1 MTVQIS
7 QKLTLA
13 QLFSQLDAFHSSP
26 NKRPLHIFT
35 VFPKVGIESISQF
48 AKKAGVDAVIEKQD
62 RNLYDL
68 KIVSARKRQAAY
80 GYLVDHGRYWHILI
94 KTVESPTVAGNVA
107 KLWLKRLYPVVC
119 RAYVKSEDL
128 LNIMDDLANTEE
140 SKLGLRGYV
149 LRAHDAPETMKK
161 WPRDKPY
168 SRAEI
173 ENVIQR
179 ENKLLDAIEF
189 VFQVK
194 GTSFNVRIENKGH
207 CVFYEGSSDC
217 FSNFYRL
224 VLSRF
229 DEIALMNHKFF
240 SNRQRQILNGE
251 AKISKI
257 SLNPSK
263 SLTKND
269 LQSLSMHLGMNYSTA
284 VMHSGNPWLSMNII
298 DRGDGSSFDIYG
310 YPSEIQV
317 VPFNKAS
324 PESLMRLVY
333 NISEIFPLTK
343 IATPS

>member
-1 MTVQIS
+1 MQVPK
-7 QKLTLA
+7 KLTLM

-35 VFPKVGIESISQF
+35 VFPRVGIESISQF
-48 AKKAGVDAVIEKQD
+48 AKKAGAGAVIEKED
-62 RNLYDL
+62 SNLYTL
-68 KIVSARKRQAAY
+68 RIVSARKRQYAY
-80 GYLVDHGRYWHILI
+80 GFLIDHGKYWHILI

-128 LNIMDDLANTEE
+128 LNVMDSLADTEE
-140 SKLGLRGYV
+140 SKLGLRGYI

-168 SRAEI
+168 SRSEI
-173 ENVIQR
+173 ESVIQR

-189 VFQVK
+189 VFQV
-194 GTSFNVRIENKGH
+194 GATSFNVRIENKGH
-207 CVFYEGSSDC
+207 FVFYEGSSDC
-217 FSNFYRL
+217 FTSFYRL

-229 DEIALMNHKFF
+229 DEIALMNHRFF
-240 SNRQRQILNGE
+240 SNRQRQVLNGE

-257 SLNPSK
+257 SLNPLK

-284 VMHSGNPWLSMNII
+284 VLHSGNPWLSMNVI
-298 DRGDGSSFDIYG
+298 DRGDGSSFDLYG
-310 YPSEIQV
+310 YSNEIQV